1 MSTEFDRR
9 VEQVFGEAIDLTP
22 DLREAYL
29 DRACQGDDALRRE
42 VASLLAYHHDEPDA
56 FSDDQAGIG
65 GKLLDAATGARDTTL
80 ASQGASGPAVPMP
93 EMIGKYRILKRI
105 GAGGMGTVYLAEQD
119 HPKRRVALKMIRAG
133 IMSRSM
139 LRRFQ
144 FEADALG
151 RLQHSG
157 IAQIYEAGE
166 VDTPSGPQPY
176 FAMEYVQGLEL
187 RAYAE
192 RHDLGTRARLK
203 LLARICEAVHHAHQ
217 HGIVHR
223 DLKPDNVLVVEGAAV
238 SAVGGAAE
246 FAELGQ
252 PKVLDFG
259 VALATDSDVQ
269 MTTLRTDVGQLVGTL
284 TYMSPEQVAGDSRQL
299 DIRSDIYALGVM
311 LYELLAG
318 KPPFD
323 LRHKSIP
330 EAARMI
336 REGEPMRLGA
346 VRSVF
351 RGDIDAIAC
360 KALEN
365 DRRRRFQSAAEMA
378 TDIRHYL
385 AHEPITAHPPSTFY
399 QLSKFARRNK
409 GLVAGVVLSFVTL
422 VAGTVLSLAFA
433 VSAMHSRD
441 LARAN
446 KATAVRANY
455 SFMIAATS
463 WSATARAIA
472 WPTPNENDARSNPQN
487 PPPRPPSVGEP
498 APQVPPHPLLGLLS
512 PPPETPGRPLPLNPC
527 APLDRLPF
535 NLYLDPFSAALFTRQ
550 ALQYSTAVH
559 NLDRGRLQE

>member
-1 MSTEFDRR
+1 MSTGFDRR
-9 VEQVFGEAIDLTP
+9 VEQVFGEAIELAP
-22 DLREAYL
+22 DVRKAYL
-29 DRACQGDDALRRE
+29 DRACRGDDALRRE
-42 VASLLAYHHDEPDA
+42 VESLLAHHHDEPDA
-56 FSDDQAGIG
+56 FSDNQAGVG
-65 GKLLDAATGARDTTL
+65 YRLLGAATPATGPTPDSRDAAG
-80 ASQGASGPAVPMP
+80 SPVPIP
-93 EMIGKYRILKRI
+93 EIIGKYRVLERI
-105 GAGGMGTVYLAEQD
+105 GEGGMGTVYLAEQE
-119 HPKRRVALKMIRAG
+119 HPRRRVALKMIRAG

-144 FEADALG
+144 FEADVLG

-157 IAQIYEAGE
+157 IAQIHEAGE
-166 VDTPSGPQPY
+166 VDTPSGPRPY
-176 FAMEYVQGLEL
+176 FAMEYVQGTAL

-192 RHDLGTRARLK
+192 RHHLGTRSRLE

-223 DLKPDNVLVVEGAAV
+223 DLKPDNVLVVDRTAV
-238 SAVGGAAE
+238 TAVGGAAE

-259 VALATDSDVQ
+259 VALATDSDLQ

-463 WSATARAIA
+463 WCATARAIA

-512 PPPETPGRPLPLNPC
+512 PPPKRLA
-527 APLDRLPF
+527 APP
-535 NLYLDPFSAALFTRQ
+535 
-550 ALQYSTAVH
+550 
-559 NLDRGRLQE
+559 